1 MNTNVSEKKSS
12 SEKDQLKNMI
22 ENYLASNPM
31 RRSDR
36 KVNEI
41 EIRFGSNNKKYKPI
55 SKIDYDNVVQTLYT
69 FGFTTTNPNG
79 MHSLRIN
86 NEYTNKS
93 GVEVMSNIRAEIVG
107 IDLIQEYCNSNS
119 IQKILDMNSSTLDK
133 IQFTQKTKP
142 SFPDN
147 TTIHPVDFKDF
158 NLRISYQL
166 EQSFTARSP
175 MIQTIVNTW
184 TNSLKTFRHLNRVR
198 FSHPDLPIFA
208 DISIIRKSIT
218 KNEIPIK
225 KYTIQEAGVFE
236 NVEIYEIEM
245 ELDNSK
251 VGVGSKFN
259 TVEKITDVIRKSIRI
274 ILTGLQGT
282 NYPIAY
288 SEMDSVVLNYMK
300 LLYGDE
306 YQPRRVLSKD
316 FIGPSSLTLQI
327 QNVMTVNEHSNVP
340 NIRKNYTVTDKADG
354 DRKLLYIN
362 ETGKIYLI
370 DTNMNVLFTGT
381 ETKNKDLFNSLLD
394 GEHIKHNKKSE
405 FMNLYA
411 AFDIYYINKKSVR
424 EYAFVNS
431 MESDEPQ
438 LEGGAYKGG
447 VKTLEEGEIEEEEN
461 QKKEKDTDDKPS
473 KTNERKIPKY
483 RLNLLKQFIDLIKPS
498 SIVSSTSSSE
508 TSNAIACN
516 FYIKCKNFKNSSK
529 NKTIFECCSEIMS
542 DINDGTYLYNTD
554 GLIFTP
560 SNTAVANNIIGKAG
574 PLKKITWKESFKWK
588 PSKFNTIDFLVSI
601 KKDKSGKDEVHNIF
615 QNGTNL
621 QSQNMSQYKTLV
633 LMCGYSKR
641 DHGYLNPF
649 QDLIT
654 KNFSSDGNVDD
665 ETKYKPVKFQPTDPY
680 DPNACYANIMVKEDG
695 NKELLMFSEEGEYI
709 EDHMIVEFS
718 YDITQPEGFKWI
730 PLRVRYDKTAEL
742 RSNSNSGNFGN
753 AYHVANDN
761 WKSIHNPITSDM
773 ITNEENIPEF
783 IEEIKEI
790 SDENTEAN
798 EDVYYNRTGNENR
811 TKALRDFHNL
821 FVKRKLIMGVSNRN
835 DILIDYAVGKGG
847 DLPKWINSNL
857 SFVLGIDISKDNI
870 HNSKDGAC
878 VRYLDTR
885 KTNKNMPYALFINGN
900 SSLNI
905 RSGDSFVTEK
915 DKQIAKAIFGNGP
928 KDQTI
933 LGKGVYDEY
942 GVATS
947 GFNISSCQFALHY
960 FLQSSNSFHNFL
972 RNLSEC
978 TKLNGYFIGTCYDGA
993 SIFKLLKNKNQGESM
1008 VIMSGKQKIFE
1019 LIKQY
1024 SQTGFPDD
1032 ENSIGYKIDV
1042 YQETINKTFTEFL
1055 VNFNYLK
1062 QVMEDYGFVL
1072 ITKEDAQNLG
1082 LPNSTGLFQEMYN
1095 YMETEIKQNPK
1106 RKSDYKNAYLMT
1118 KEERQISF
1126 LNRYFVFRKVR
1137 NVNAEK
1143 ISKLIN
1149 MMDKDNEL
1157 EREQTEQTNAEP
1169 EPKVIIRKIK
1179 GKKVTIKANVEQ
1191 EPEPIKIP
1199 LPIVAPVAPVAP
1211 VVEQPVAPVGLELE
1225 TPTTTLPQEKV
1236 KIIIRKKKEQ
1246 KK

>member
-1 MNTNVSEKKSS
+1 MNTNVSENKSL
-12 SEKDQLKNMI
+12 SEKEQLKIMI
-22 ENYLASNPM
+22 ENYLASGVM
-31 RRSDR
+31 RRNDR

-69 FGFTTTNPNG
+69 FGFTTNNPNG

-93 GVEVMSNIRAEIVG
+93 GVQIMSNVRAEIVG

-142 SFPDN
+142 TLPDN
-147 TTIHPVDFKDF
+147 TTILPVDFKDF

-175 MIQTIVNTW
+175 MIGDIVRNW

-198 FSHPDLPIFA
+198 FSHPELPIFA

-218 KNEIPIK
+218 KNEVPIK

-236 NVEIYEIEM
+236 NVETYEIEM
-245 ELDNSK
+245 ELDNRRI
-251 VGVGSKFN
+251 GVGSAYN

-288 SEMDSVVLNYMK
+288 SEMDKVVLQYMK
-300 LLYGDE
+300 VLHGED
-306 YQPRRVLSKD
+306 YQPRKILSKD

-327 QNVMTVNEHSNVP
+327 QNIMSPNEHSNVP

-362 ETGKIYLI
+362 EIGKIYLI

-394 GEHIKHNKKSE
+394 GEHIKHNKKGE
-405 FMNLYA
+405 FINLYA

-438 LEGGAYKGG
+438 LEGGVYKSD
-447 VKTLEEGEIEEEEN
+447 VKTLEEGKAEEDEN
-461 QKKEKDTDDKPS
+461 QKKEKDKDDKPS

-483 RLNLLKQFIDLIKPS
+483 RLNLLKQFIDLIQPASIIS
-498 SIVSSTSSSE
+498 SNSE
-508 TSNAIACN
+508 KDNNTIACN
-516 FYIKCKNFKNSSK
+516 FYIKCKNFKISNK
-529 NKTIFECCSEIMS
+529 NKIIFQCCSEIMS
-542 DINDGTYLYNTD
+542 DIYDGTYLYNTD

-560 SNTAVANNIIGKAG
+560 ANTAVANNIIGKAG

-588 PSKFNTIDFLVSI
+588 PAKFNTIDFLVSI

-615 QNGTNL
+615 QNGINL
-621 QSQNMSQYKTLV
+621 QGQSMSQYKTLI
-633 LMCGYSKR
+633 LMCGYNKK

-654 KNFSSDGNVDD
+654 KNFASDSNLDD

-718 YDITQPEGFKWI
+718 YDITKPDGFKWM

-742 RSNSNSGNFGN
+742 RSNSNSGNYGN

-761 WKSIHNPITSDM
+761 WKSIHNPITADM
-773 ITNEENIPEF
+773 ITSEKNIPEYM
-783 IEEIKEI
+783 EEMKDIN
-790 SDENTEAN
+790 DEKTEAN
-798 EDVYYNRTGNENR
+798 EDMYYNRTGNENK

-821 FVKRKLIMGVSNRN
+821 FVKRKLIMGVSNRS
-835 DILIDYAVGKGG
+835 DTLIDYAVGKAG
-847 DLPKWINSNL
+847 DLPKWISSNL
-857 SFVLGIDISKDNI
+857 SFVFGIDISKDNI
-870 HNSKDGAC
+870 YNGKDGAC
-878 VRYLDTR
+878 VRYLDVR
-885 KTNKNMPYALFINGN
+885 KTNKNMPYAIFLNGN

-905 RSGDSFVTEK
+905 RNGQSFTTEK
-915 DKQIAKAIFGNGP
+915 DKQIAKALFGNGP

-942 GVATS
+942 GVATA

-960 FLQSSNSFHNFL
+960 FLSSSKSFHHFL

-978 TKLNGYFIGTCYDGA
+978 TKLNGYFIGTCYDGS

-1008 VIMSGKQKIFE
+1008 IIMSGTQKIFE

-1055 VNFNYLK
+1055 VNFNYLQ

-1072 ITKEDAQNLG
+1072 ISKEDAQNLG
-1082 LPNSTGLFQEMYN
+1082 LPNSTGLFEEMYH

-1106 RKSDYKNAYLMT
+1106 RKADYKTANLMT
-1118 KEERQISF
+1118 VEERQISF
-1126 LNRYFVFRKVR
+1126 LNRYFIFRKVR
-1137 NVNAEK
+1137 NVDAEK
-1143 ISKLIN
+1143 ISKIIN
-1149 MMDKDNEL
+1149 VLDKDTDTGFE
-1157 EREQTEQTNAEP
+1157 EPAPHP
-1169 EPKVIIRKIK
+1169 EPKVIIRKQK
-1179 GKKVTIKANVEQ
+1179 GKKVTIKVIEQ
-1191 EPEPIKIP
+1191 ESTPSPKI
-1199 LPIVAPVAPVAP
+1199 
-1211 VVEQPVAPVGLELE
+1211 E
-1225 TPTTTLPQEKV
+1225 TEFEKTTILPQEKV
-1236 KIIIRKKKEQ
+1236 KFIRKNPTKM
-1246 KK
+1246 

>member
-1 MNTNVSEKKSS
+1 MNTNISEKKSL
-12 SEKDQLKNMI
+12 SEKEQLKIMI
-22 ENYLASNPM
+22 ENYLDSNPM
-31 RRSDR
+31 RRNDR

-41 EIRFGSNNKKYKPI
+41 EIRFGSNTKKYKPI

-93 GVEVMSNIRAEIVG
+93 GGQVMSNIRAEIVG

-142 SFPDN
+142 VLPDN
-147 TTIHPVDFKDF
+147 TIIQPVDFKDF

-175 MIQTIVNTW
+175 MIGNIISSW

-198 FSHPDLPIFA
+198 FSHSELPIFA
-208 DISIIRKSIT
+208 DISIIRKSIS
-218 KNEIPIK
+218 KNDIPIK

-236 NVEIYEIEM
+236 NVEKYEIEM
-245 ELDNSK
+245 ELDNSRI
-251 VGVGSKFN
+251 GIGSKYN
-259 TVEKITDVIRKSIRI
+259 TVEKIIEVIRKSIRI

-282 NYPIAY
+282 NYPVPY
-288 SEMDSVVLNYMK
+288 SEMDNVLLNYMK

-306 YQPRRVLSKD
+306 YQPRKILSKD

-327 QNVMTVNEHSNVP
+327 QNIMNKNEHSNVA
-340 NIRKNYTVTDKADG
+340 NIRKHYTVTDKADG

-362 ETGKIYLI
+362 EMGKIYLI

-394 GEHIKHNKKSE
+394 GEHIKHNKKGE
-405 FMNLYA
+405 FINLYA
-411 AFDIYYINKKSVR
+411 AFDIYYINKKSIR
-424 EYAFVNS
+424 EFAFVMS
-431 MESDEPQ
+431 MENDEPE
-438 LEGGAYKGG
+438 LES
-447 VKTLEEGEIEEEEN
+447 GEIVEED
-461 QKKEKDTDDKPS
+461 KIVEKTDKLI
-473 KTNERKIPKY
+473 KTNEKKTPKY
-483 RLNLLKQFIDLIKPS
+483 RLNLLKQFIDLIKPN
-498 SIVSSTSSSE
+498 SIVSSTSSDNI
-508 TSNAIACN
+508 SNAIACN
-516 FYIKCKNFKNSSK
+516 FFIKCKNFKISSQNK
-529 NKTIFECCSEIMS
+529 NIFECCSEIMS

-560 SNTAVANNIIGKAG
+560 ANTAVANNIIGKAG

-615 QNGTNL
+615 QNGINL
-621 QSQNMSQYKTLV
+621 QSQNMAQYKTLV
-633 LMCGYSKR
+633 LMCGYSKK

-649 QDLIT
+649 QDLIS

-665 ETKYKPVKFQPTDPY
+665 ESKYKPVKFQPTDPY
-680 DPNACYANIMVKEDG
+680 DPNACYANIMVKESG
-695 NKELLMFSEEGEYI
+695 NKELLMFSEEGDYI

-718 YDITQPEGFKWI
+718 YDITQPEGFKWK

-761 WKSIHNPITSDM
+761 WKSIHNPITLDM
-773 ITNEENIPEF
+773 ITNEQYIPEF

-790 SDENTEAN
+790 NDETTEAN

-885 KTNKNMPYALFINGN
+885 KTNKNMPYAIFINGN

-905 RSGDSFVTEK
+905 RNGNSFATEK

-960 FLQSSNSFHNFL
+960 FLNSSNSFHHFL
-972 RNLSEC
+972 QNLSEC

-1062 QVMEDYGFVL
+1062 QIMEDYGFVL
-1072 ITKEDAQNLG
+1072 ISKEDAQNLG
-1082 LPNSTGLFQEMYN
+1082 LPNGTGLFQEMYN

-1106 RKSDYKNAYLMT
+1106 RKTDYKNAYLMT
-1118 KEERQISF
+1118 TEERQISF

-1149 MMDKDNEL
+1149 VMDKDNDLEL
-1157 EREQTEQTNAEP
+1157 EKTNTEP
-1169 EPKVIIRKIK
+1169 ENKVIIRKLK
-1179 GKKVTIKANVEQ
+1179 GKKITIKANDKQ
-1191 EPEPIKIP
+1191 EPIKIP
-1199 LPIVAPVAPVAP
+1199 LPVI
-1211 VVEQPVAPVGLELE
+1211 EQPVGLEME
-1225 TPTTTLPQEKV
+1225 TTTIVPQEKV
-1236 KIIIRKKKEQ
+1236 KIIRKKNKIIN
-1246 KK
+1246 